1 MAPAYTFCI
10 PDEVHMKTQHAQRA
24 RLLILATALIVSYG
38 YAASAYAA
46 NGTELSVIASVDNA
60 TPACS
65 NTAIPVTIDVTVI
78 STGST
83 APASLYISTDGSTF
97 TSAGTINETDW
108 TGAGRTKTA
117 IGTITITLSGN
128 APTIVEVRAIQPGSN
143 GNPNKKASAPD
154 VTITPSC
161 GNNTITGTI
170 V

>member
-65 NTAIPVTIDVTVI
+65 NYRYPRHHRCDSHLNGVYCAGI
-78 STGST
+78 
-83 APASLYISTDGSTF
+83 ALYID
-97 TSAGTINETDW
+97 
-108 TGAGRTKTA
+108 
-117 IGTITITLSGN
+117 
-128 APTIVEVRAIQPGSN
+128 
-143 GNPNKKASAPD
+143 
-154 VTITPSC
+154 
-161 GNNTITGTI
+161 
-170 V
+170 